1 MNIETSKK
9 ELVKMILR
17 SEDSE
22 LINELHKILSQHSA
36 RKPEFTEDQIQEI
49 RLGLEQLNRGER
61 IEFSEYLKK
70 KVG

>member
-1 MNIETSKK
+1 MNIETSKI
-9 ELVKMILR
+9 ELVKLILS

-22 LINELHKILSQHSA
+22 LINELHKILSQHGTIA
-36 RKPEFTEDQIQEI
+36 PEFTEDQIEEI